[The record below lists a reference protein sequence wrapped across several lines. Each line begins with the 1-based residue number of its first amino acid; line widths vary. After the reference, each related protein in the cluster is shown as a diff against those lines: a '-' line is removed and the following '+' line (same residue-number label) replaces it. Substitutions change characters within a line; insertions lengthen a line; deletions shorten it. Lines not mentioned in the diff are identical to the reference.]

1 MNSTLRYLASAVA
14 AVAAATILA
23 APAGASSNQVN
34 CRDNGA
40 ASVCQKQG
48 HASLRAE
55 PTVRQPMGSLFS
67 NAWLPGYGKGHLPPL
82 IALD

>member
-1 MNSTLRYLASAVA
+1 MRSTPRYLAA
-14 AVAAATILA
+14 AVAAGAAAVVLA
-23 APAGASSNQVN
+23 APAGASPNQIN
-34 CRDNGA
+34 CRDTGA

-48 HASLRAE
+48 HASLRAK

-67 NAWLPGYGKGHLPPL
+67 NAWLPGYGRGHLPPL